1 MARPKKSSD
10 KVKDYT
16 YRIRLDDEDERKL
29 NELSRYSGK
38 TKADVFRILINDAY
52 ELYFNSSKEWLEDWY
67 KSVMELYEDHNQ

>member
-1 MARPKKSSD
+1 MARPKKSLD

-29 NELSRYSGK
+29 NELSQYSGK
-38 TKADVFRILINDAY
+38 TKADVFRTLINDAY

-67 KSVMELYEDHNQ
+67 KSVIETYEVNEQ